1 MDKNTWSKF
10 TAKERHARAV
20 ADTIAAAR
28 AELQQAEAS
37 NPQESQ
43 SVSVRLTILLGAEVA
58 AQWRAKREAMRG
70 KEREQLRELITT
82 VVKVSG
88 EEEPRVISR
97 DIPVTLGDM
106 VDKAGQDNNHQQKV
120 VNVHESAFT
129 WVRRYNTSN
138 SASERRRLRDLLL
151 PG

>member
-1 MDKNTWSKF
+1 MAACWLHSTLALLAVFRQIALITGGRAEDGGAEEGDVDKNTWSA
-10 TAKERHARAV
+10 AKERHARAV
-20 ADTIAAAR
+20 ADNIAAAR

-43 SVSVRLTILLGAEVA
+43 SVRLTILLGAEVA

-70 KEREQLRELITT
+70 KEREQLRELVTT
-82 VVKVSG
+82 VVKVPG

-106 VDKAGQDNNHQQKV
+106 VD
-120 VNVHESAFT
+120 
-129 WVRRYNTSN
+129 
-138 SASERRRLRDLLL
+138 
-151 PG
+151 